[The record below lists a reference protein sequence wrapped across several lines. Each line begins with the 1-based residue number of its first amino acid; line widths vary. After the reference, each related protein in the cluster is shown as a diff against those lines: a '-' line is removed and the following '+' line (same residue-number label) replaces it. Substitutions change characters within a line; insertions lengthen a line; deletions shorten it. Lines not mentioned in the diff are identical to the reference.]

1 MENTVIGEINSL
13 VERIST
19 KDYENLHRLLKKA
32 GKVFVAGTGR
42 SGLIGKC
49 FAMRLRHLGIESYAV
64 GETICSPV
72 QKGDLLVIISCS
84 GDKKTLLEL
93 VKTAKKTGAE
103 KICIT
108 CNKNNPLAKL
118 SGSQIIIPAKK
129 SVQFGNSLFEQAVF
143 IFLETFVER
152 YRKAE
157 KISFAQMTKRHANL
171 E

>member
-1 MENTVIGEINSL
+1 MENAIIREITGLAEKIDNNHY
-13 VERIST
+13 ERM
-19 KDYENLHRLLKKA
+19 HHLLKKV
-32 GKVFVAGTGR
+32 KRVFVAGAGR

-64 GETICSPV
+64 GETICPPI

-84 GDKKTLLEL
+84 GDKKTLLALAGISKE
-93 VKTAKKTGAE
+93 AGAE
-103 KICIT
+103 TICIT
-108 CNKNNPLAKL
+108 CNKNNPLARLCSRKL
-118 SGSQIIIPAKK
+118 VIPAEK

-152 YRKAE
+152 YRKTK
-157 KISFAQMTKRHANL
+157 KISAAQMMKRHANM